1 MSKIKIP
8 KRRFIRPG
16 QRHFYRKGSQSEI
29 DQRRGFVARMLDAG
43 ETKTQIHRAVRDK
56 FNIQWRQTDRYI
68 AFVTGTNTGTD
79 TRLAR
84 VRAGCSQTLLSKMHA
99 DLKFIYGD
107 NAK

>member
-43 ETKTQIHRAVRDK
+43 ATKTQIHHAVREK
-56 FNIQWRQTDRYI
+56 FKICWRQCDRYL
-68 AFVTGTNTGTD
+68 AFVSGTNARTD

-84 VRAGCSQTLLSKMHA
+84 AHAGVSQTLLDKMHA
-99 DLKFIYGD
+99 DLKLIYGD
-107 NAK
+107 SMK

>member
-1 MSKIKIP
+1 MKLP
-8 KRRFIRPG
+8 KRRFIRHG
-16 QRHFYRKGSQSEI
+16 QRHYYRKGSQSEI

-43 ETKTQIHRAVRDK
+43 ATKTEIHRAVRDK
-56 FNIQWRQTDRYI
+56 FNVQWRQCDRYI

-84 VRAGCSQTLLSKMHA
+84 VRAGLPQTLLNKMHA

>member
-1 MSKIKIP
+1 MKLP

-16 QRHFYRKGSQSEI
+16 QRNFYRKGTLAQI
-29 DQRRGFVARMLDAG
+29 DHRRGFVARMLDAG
-43 ETKTQIHRAVRDK
+43 ATKTQIHRAVREK
-56 FNIQWRQTDRYI
+56 FNVQWRQCDRYI

-84 VRAGCSQTLLSKMHA
+84 VRVGVSQTLLNKMHA